1 MSVGRICGSLL
12 GGGEI
17 RRCGVGS
24 WSFLITTFASVLN
37 QGILG
42 DRFASL
48 WPLHGR
54 ALVGQMSI
62 VLGAIPLFLGWFQ
75 WSLCCRLE
83 GRVLNSLTVVTGTGK
98 LT

>member
-12 GGGEI
+12 GGG
-17 RRCGVGS
+17 RGDSTLWS
-24 WSFLITTFASVLN
+24 WKLEFSHNHLCVAASVLN

-83 GRVLNSLTVVTGTGK
+83 EAY
-98 LT
+98 

>member
-1 MSVGRICGSLL
+1 MRFTRVCHHSHFPGAVA
-12 GGGEI
+12 
-17 RRCGVGS
+17 
-24 WSFLITTFASVLN
+24 LIHDSDRYAFVRHFATQPSVLDP
-37 QGILG
+37 GILG

-75 WSLCCRLE
+75 
-83 GRVLNSLTVVTGTGK
+83 
-98 LT
+98 